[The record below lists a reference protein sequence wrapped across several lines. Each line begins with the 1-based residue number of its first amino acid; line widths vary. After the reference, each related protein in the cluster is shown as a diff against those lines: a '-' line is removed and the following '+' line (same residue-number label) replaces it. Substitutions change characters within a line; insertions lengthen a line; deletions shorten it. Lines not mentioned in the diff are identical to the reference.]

1 MVVVRWFGRGG
12 GMRTIPAYDSTPLQH
27 DADAHHEHGLRVD
40 HDKSVPTLHV
50 GRRIDQHGCY
60 ACLLCRLVIV

>member
-1 MVVVRWFGRGG
+1 
-12 GMRTIPAYDSTPLQH
+12 MRTIPAYDSTPLQH